1 MKGTIQKQK
10 GEGVQDTEKVQRTV
24 YKNVDCLLSYSK
36 TSIEQLKKILMLPT
50 TRRPS

>member
-36 TSIEQLKKILMLPT
+36 TSIEQLKKY
-50 TRRPS
+50 